1 MVGCPE
7 IVGVTMVMFVAVP
20 PVMVGEDSVAPEA
33 SIVPVKVGD
42 DIVAPEASI
51 APVSVGA
58 DIVAPAIVG
67 SVSVAS
73 VVRTIAPVPDD
84 VLGSMIQFLRHDV
97 VHKGSYFRR

>member
-1 MVGCPE
+1 MVGWPE

-20 PVMVGEDSVAPEA
+20 PVMVG
-33 SIVPVKVGD
+33 D
-42 DIVAPEASI
+42 DMVAPEASI

-58 DIVAPAIVG
+58 DIVAPVIVG

-97 VHKGSYFRR
+97 VHKGSYAIW